1 MDEIREKI
9 EAVVAKL
16 RGDCNLMER
25 FKENPIKALEDI
37 LGVDIP
43 DDIAKKVVDGVKAK
57 LAAGDM
63 AYKADDIKDAIG
75 GLFSKFKK

>member
-1 MDEIREKI
+1 MDEIKEKI
-9 EAVVAKL
+9 EAVIAKL
-16 RGDCNLMER
+16 KGDGNLMAK
-25 FKENPIKALEDI
+25 FKSNPIAALEDI

-57 LAAGDM
+57 LAAGDI
-63 AYKADDIKDAIG
+63 ADKADDIKDAIG